1 MKKIITLLSL
11 MLCLF
16 ATAQE
21 KTDTMYIYQNDNV
34 VKRIPVS
41 QIDSVIFVAPKVPQV
56 PETPTVTYEAIDLG
70 LPSGVKWATCNVGA
84 TVPEDYG
91 EYYAWGE
98 IEEKD
103 DYSWSTYRWCNGTYN
118 SMTKYCTSA
127 SNGTVDNKT
136 VLEPEDDVAHVK
148 WGGSWRMPTNA
159 EQDELRNNCTW
170 TWKTLNG
177 VNGYEVTGPNGNS
190 IFLPAAG
197 YRNGT
202 EVSYRGNY
210 GNYWSGSLYS
220 NYSNYAYNLYFLD
233 SNYYWDYSNRY
244 YGQSV
249 RPVCDTGTETPTV
262 NYTVT
267 VSTFDAN
274 GTVSIEG
281 IDDTSITLT
290 ENETVTV
297 TATPANGY
305 KFVGWYVEGTDT
317 PISTDAVY
325 TFTVSAN
332 VALVAK
338 FEAEESGDSGS
349 LNGHDYVDLG
359 LPSGLKWATCNVG
372 ASSPEEYGGY
382 YAWGEI
388 EEKADYGWNTYRWC
402 NGTSDSMTK
411 YCSNDSYG
419 TVDNKSLLDPEDDVA
434 HVKWGGNWR
443 MPTRAEQDELRN
455 NCTWTWT
462 TLNGVNGYQVTGP
475 NGNSIFLPAAGYRN
489 DTEVDYRGDYGYY
502 WSSSLDSDY
511 SSLAYGLYFLDSSY
525 DWSNY
530 RRFYGR
536 SVRPVCDSTI
546 NPAENYSVSVSTNGN
561 GEVLIEGTQENS
573 VTVSAGASVTVVAT
587 PADGYK
593 FIGWYIGESDTPVST
608 DATYTFAVS
617 ANVVLV
623 AKFESFVEFVDGHGC
638 VDLALP
644 SGLKWATCNVGATS
658 PEESGVY
665 RIWSA
670 TTYDWGNNW
679 RMPTQAELEE
689 LINNCTWS
697 WIMQNGVNGVEFTGN
712 NGNRIF
718 LPAAGFKDGSLQC
731 FNEQGCYWSS
741 TYYNSL
747 NSYPLLF
754 NHNGC
759 TTKEYFNRETGINI
773 RLVLSDN

>member
-1 MKKIITLLSL
+1 

-359 LPSGLKWATCNVG
+359 LSVKWATCNVG

-388 EEKADYGWNTYRWC
+388 EEKESYTEDNCFTYGKYFGDIS
-402 NGTSDSMTK
+402 GT
-411 YCSNDSYG
+411 
-419 TVDNKSLLDPEDDVA
+419 PEYDVA
-434 HVKWGGNWR
+434 CAKWGGAWR
-443 MPTRAEQDELRN
+443 MPTAAEQQELLE
-455 NCTWTWT
+455 NCTWRWT
-462 TLNGVNGYQVTGP
+462 AQNGINGYKVIAP
-475 NGNSIFLPAAGYRN
+475 NGNSIFLPASGYRN
-489 DTEVDYRGDYGYY
+489 GTKIDGEGELGYY
-502 WSSSLDSDY
+502 WSGSVNEGNNYGAYYLDFNSG
-511 SSLAYGLYFLDSSY
+511 SNGLYSFFR
-525 DWSNY
+525 NY
-530 RRFYGR
+530 GF
-536 SVRPVCDSTI
+536 SVRPVCDGATV
-546 NPAENYSVSVSTNGN
+546 PVENYTVSVLSNGN
-561 GEVLIEGTQENS
+561 GVVSIEGTQESS
-573 VTVSAGASVTVVAT
+573 VTVSAGASVTIVAT

-593 FIGWYIGESDTPVST
+593 FIGWYIGESETPVST
-608 DATYTFAVS
+608 DATYTFTVS
-617 ANVVLV
+617 ANVALV

-638 VDLALP
+638 VDLGLP